1 MRLLYNSVLSLQ
13 KRVYVRLPDAFV
25 GSSINV
31 LNRRLQNPTPGLS
44 FKARQTVT
52 QRSHGSIGKCQAYRV
67 DDDPIEGREGRFPG
81 RLSCGQASVPAQLR
95 LIQTVGLL

>member
-1 MRLLYNSVLSLQ
+1 MRLLYNHVLSLQ

-25 GSSINV
+25 GSSI
-31 LNRRLQNPTPGLS
+31 TPGLS
-44 FKARQTVT
+44 FKVRQTVT